1 MQRYLATSGR
11 AEGELSAITLGDRE
25 SLESQLQ
32 GQLGLAQDQVGL
44 GQEKLTRD
52 LVEGEVG
59 IAGLG
64 TIKTA
69 TKGLQYLSG
78 LAKTGAQ
85 KVNNIA
91 NVYERL
97 GGNRQPL
104 DDLANTLNR
113 GSEAATS
120 SPRNV
125 FDTLAGQRSAPSK
138 VVREDGEAINPSDP
152 VQTSVDS
159 DLIPLPKGKGPA
171 QTPDYASLDEP
182 ARPEDLDALTGR
194 PLVARETM
202 GDLGKGLP
210 STDVEGLEDEQAKVD
225 RIDPNLR
232 EYPTGGDGYGGS
244 GVALDEPSEAV
255 ARAPLTGYELA
266 GSSADIQ
273 SGIADAIAGRRRPPA
288 AKPPQEGQP
297 PPQEDQVPFPEV
309 EEPPQ
314 QAQASSVD
322 DMFAQARARSQAKA
336 DAIPT
341 DPEDPGSAPNLLA
354 RQPQESRVDV
364 GGGNEG
370 QVEGDLA
377 EREAEQPVVEEG
389 SSIFGN
395 LFKGG
400 VAEGLGTLGEIA
412 SGIGDVALLG
422 TGIKDL
428 IDSKKMFDEQ
438 TDQYNK
444 EKSALSSM
452 GTQPQEGTGEIAM
465 GVFDSSAE
473 PISDATFSHF

>member
-11 AEGELSAITLGDRE
+11 AEGELNAITMGDRE
-25 SLESQLQ
+25 SLEAQLQ
-32 GQLGLAQDQVGL
+32 GQLGLAQDQVGE

-69 TKGLQYLSG
+69 TKGLKYLSG
-78 LAKTGAQ
+78 LAKTGAE

-113 GSEAATS
+113 GGDATS

-125 FDTLAGQRSAPSK
+125 FDTLSRQRSAPSK
-138 VVREDGEAINPSDP
+138 VVREDGQAIQPEDL
-152 VQTSVDS
+152 VKTSVDD
-159 DLIPLPKGKGPA
+159 DLVSLPKGKAPA
-171 QTPDYASLDEP
+171 QPDYASLDEP
-182 ARPEDLDALTGR
+182 ARPEDIDALTGR
-194 PLVARETM
+194 PLAARETM
-202 GDLGKGLP
+202 ADLGKGLP
-210 STDVEGLEDEQAKVD
+210 DANVEGLEDEQAKID

-244 GVALDEPSEAV
+244 GVSLDEPSAAIE
-255 ARAPLTGYELA
+255 RAPITGYELA
-266 GSSADIQ
+266 GSSADVQ

-288 AKPPQEGQP
+288 AKPPQPDPEP
-297 PPQEDQVPFPEV
+297 EEELPFPEV
-309 EEPPQ
+309 AQEPQ
-314 QAQASSVD
+314 QIPASSVD
-322 DMFAQARARSQAKA
+322 DLFAQARARSQAKA

-341 DPEDPGSAPNLLA
+341 DPEDPGSAPSLLA
-354 RQPQESRVDV
+354 RPQPEPRADV
-364 GGGNEG
+364 GSGNEG

-377 EREAEQPVVEEG
+377 EREAEEPIAEEG

-400 VAEGLGTLGEIA
+400 VAEGLGTIGEIA

-428 IDSKKMFDEQ
+428 IDSKKMFSEQDE
-438 TDQYNK
+438 QYNK
-444 EKSALSSM
+444 EKAALSSM

>member
-1 MQRYLATSGR
+1 MSAMQRYLATSGR
-11 AEGELSAITLGDRE
+11 AEGELSAITMGDRE

-64 TIKTA
+64 TIKSV
-69 TKGLQYLSG
+69 TKGIKSF
-78 LAKTGAQ
+78 ATTGAQ
-85 KVNNIA
+85 KINNIA
-91 NVYERL
+91 NVYEKL
-97 GGNRQPL
+97 GGNPAPL
-104 DDLANTLNR
+104 NDIADTLNR
-113 GSEAATS
+113 GSEAITS
-120 SPRNV
+120 SSRNV
-125 FDTLAGQRSAPSK
+125 FDTLSRQRAAPTK
-138 VVREDGEAINPSDP
+138 VVREDGQAINPSDLT
-152 VQTSVDS
+152 QSTSVDS
-159 DLIPLPKGKGPA
+159 DLVPLPKGKAPA

-182 ARPEDLDALTGR
+182 ARATDLDALTGR
-194 PLVARETM
+194 PLAARETM
-202 GDLGKGLP
+202 ADLGKGLP
-210 STDVEGLEDEQAKVD
+210 DADVEGLEDEQAKID

-232 EYPTGGDGYGGS
+232 EYPSGGDGYGGRS
-244 GVALDEPSEAV
+244 TLDVDEPGAAV
-255 ARAPLTGYELA
+255 ERAPLTGYELA

-288 AKPPQEGQP
+288 AKPPQEESP
-297 PPQEDQVPFPEV
+297 SEELPFPEV

-336 DAIPT
+336 DAITT

-354 RQPQESRVDV
+354 RPQPEPRADV

-377 EREAEQPVVEEG
+377 EREAEEPIAEEG

-400 VAEGLGTLGEIA
+400 IAEGLGTVGEIA

-428 IDSKKMFDEQ
+428 IDSKKMFSEQ
-438 TDQYNK
+438 EDQYNK

>member
-113 GSEAATS
+113 GGDATS

-171 QTPDYASLDEP
+171 QTPDYAPLEDEGP
-182 ARPEDLDALTGR
+182 AQQVDIDALTGR

-202 GDLGKGLP
+202 ADLGKGLP
-210 STDVEGLEDEQAKVD
+210 DADVEGLEDEQAKVD

-244 GVALDEPSEAV
+244 GLSVEEPVE
-255 ARAPLTGYELA
+255 RAPITGYELA

-341 DPEDPGSAPNLLA
+341 DPEDPGSAPSLLA
-354 RQPQESRVDV
+354 RPTPEPRVQV

-377 EREAEQPVVEEG
+377 EREVEEPIAEEG

-428 IDSKKMFDEQ
+428 IDSKKMFSEQ
-438 TDQYNK
+438 EDQYNK